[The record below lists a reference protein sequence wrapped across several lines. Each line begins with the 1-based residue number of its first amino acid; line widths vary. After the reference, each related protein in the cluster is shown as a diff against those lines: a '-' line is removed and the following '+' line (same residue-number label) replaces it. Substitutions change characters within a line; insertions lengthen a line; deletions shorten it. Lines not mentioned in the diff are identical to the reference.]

1 MTRIVSLAV
10 LVGIIVVIGILFFR
24 VMAIFLL
31 PLFLAALLVVIFHPV
46 HRWFQ
51 FRFPGRSRLAAA
63 LTTATV
69 MLLVL
74 LPSTLIITFAAVEA
88 SSLLSNFSDRAI
100 KERLSRLR
108 GSLGLE
114 IPYAEELRYFESS
127 FSSLVSHASGGATA
141 DVDVTALP
149 RLSASLEE
157 FRERFAE
164 GQHADLLPEIEQIE
178 AAVERARETLPG
190 TLDYQARIA
199 EAAREF
205 HLFKVDLLGGEYQ
218 TQIKELA
225 NPTDE
230 ELRAFAN
237 RAVAGAP
244 SWLRT
249 VGGATGALLLQLIFG
264 LVVMV
269 ICLYFFLV
277 DGPAMLSTLMR
288 LSPLD
293 DQYEQELLAEFSRV
307 SRAVVMASLLSAV
320 AQGLL
325 AGVAFSVIGLWDE
338 EFHGVVFLLT
348 MLTIV
353 FALIPFVGAASVWVP
368 ACIWLFLNDH
378 PIAAAI
384 LAVYG
389 AGVVSMADNVIK
401 PIVLHGQSN
410 LHPLLALLSVL
421 GGVQALGPIGVLV
434 GPMVVVFLQTLLNI
448 LHRELTSMERRAR
461 PEGQAS

>member
-1 MTRIVSLAV
+1 MARMISLAV
-10 LVGIIVVIGILFFR
+10 LMGIIVAIGILFFR
-24 VMAIFLL
+24 VMEVFFS
-31 PLFLAALLVVIFHPV
+31 PVFLAVLLVVIFHPV

-51 FRFPGRSRLAAA
+51 FRFPKRPAVAAA
-63 LTTATV
+63 LTTAAV

-74 LPSTLIITFAAVEA
+74 LPSALIIMLAAAEA
-88 SSLLSNFSDRAI
+88 SSLASHISDRAI

-108 GSLGLE
+108 RSLSLD

-127 FSSLVSHASGGATA
+127 FDSLVRDAAPGAA
-141 DVDVTALP
+141 AEVNVAALP
-149 RLSASLEE
+149 RLAASLAE
-157 FRERFAE
+157 FRERLSEGPHAE
-164 GQHADLLPEIEQIE
+164 LIPEIEDVE
-178 AAVERARETLPG
+178 AAVERARETLPA

-199 EAAREF
+199 DAARQF
-205 HLFKVDLLGGEYQ
+205 RAFKLELLGGEYQ
-218 TQIKELA
+218 TQIKELV

-230 ELRAFAN
+230 QIRAFTN

-249 VGGATGALLLQLIFG
+249 VGSATGALVVQLIFG
-264 LVVMV
+264 LVIMV
-269 ICLYFFLV
+269 VCLYFFLV
-277 DGPAMLSTLMR
+277 DGPIMLTTLMR

-293 DQYEQELLAEFSRV
+293 DQYEQELLSEFSRV

-325 AGVAFSVIGLWDE
+325 AGLGFSIVGMWDQQ
-338 EFHGVVFLLT
+338 FHQVVFLLT
-348 MLTIV
+348 ILTV
-353 FALIPFVGAASVWVP
+353 LFALIPFLGAAAVWVP

-378 PIAAAI
+378 PIAAGL

-389 AGVVSMADNVIK
+389 AAVVSTIDNVIK
-401 PIVLHGQSN
+401 PLVLHGQSN

-434 GPMVVVFLQTLLNI
+434 GPMVVVFLQTLLSI
-448 LHRELTSMERRAR
+448 LHRELTSMEHR
-461 PEGQAS
+461 PHRESP